1 MKEYKEHN
9 KYFVSKC
16 IHLDTDVEVGVKI
29 DNAILNHIDL
39 AINVYDS
46 ESYLKRK
53 NQSLS
58 EGRVVDAIF

>member
-1 MKEYKEHN
+1 M
-9 KYFVSKC
+9 
-16 IHLDTDVEVGVKI
+16 EVGVKI